1 MLTNILVVL
10 IGLVGGAAVGI
21 QSPIAGSLGQR
32 VGGIASSFIVHVSG
46 AIFSGILLF
55 IIGGEK
61 IRNWQSLPWYMLG
74 AGIFGL
80 ILYQSINITFPR
92 LGGAMMVT
100 LIIVGQLAV
109 GMLVDHFGWLGAQVH
124 PISLTRIAGFVVLVV
139 GAYLISR

>member
-46 AIFSGILLF
+46 AIFSGVLLF
-55 IIGGEK
+55 FVGGEK

-92 LGGAMMVT
+92 LGGALMVT
-100 LIIVGQLAV
+100 LIIVGQLAI

-124 PISLTRIAGFVVLVV
+124 PVSLTRIAGFLILVV